1 MTNLAELA
9 KKKGI
14 KYFLISF
21 TDMFGVMRSKLV
33 PTAAMAA
40 MQKNGAGFAGFATHL
55 DLTPADPDMFAIP
68 DADSLIQLPWKKE
81 VAWVSSDLVMDGR
94 PLEQAPRQVLKQV
107 TAAAAKV
114 GYVFKTGVE
123 CEFFLLEGDSC
134 HPRLARGSRDAEK
147 KEVEAMN
154 NTSTGSVYSHR
165 SPHKAG
171 MTKLADRSDTQLKPC
186 YDQHALM
193 RQYDLISELCDHMQT
208 LGWGPYQNDHEDG
221 NGQFEM
227 NWDYAEALTTANRHA
242 FFKFMT
248 RTLAEKY
255 GMRASFMPKPFAGL
269 TGSGC
274 HMHFSLWD
282 KTGKKNLFA
291 DSKGELGLSKLAYH
305 FLGGVLNEASALCA
319 ITNPTVNS
327 YKRINAP
334 VTASGS
340 TWSPNTISYTGN
352 NRTHMVRIP
361 DSDRFEIR
369 LPDGAANPYL
379 LPAVVLA
386 AGLAGMA
393 NKIDPGKRLDNNM
406 YETPDPKVGRLPQTL
421 HDALGQLEQSK
432 VLKAGLSEN
441 FVASYL
447 KLKRGEWN
455 RYLGQVS
462 AWERET
468 YLDV

>member
-1 MTNLAELA
+1 MAIDLSEVA

-33 PTAAMAA
+33 PAAAIA
-40 MQKNGAGFAGFATHL
+40 GMQKNGAGFAGFATHL

-81 VAWVSSDLVMDGR
+81 VAWVSSDLIMDGK
-94 PLEQAPRQVLKQV
+94 PLEQSPRQVLKRV
-107 TAAAAKV
+107 SEAAAKA

-123 CEFFLLEGDSC
+123 CEFFLLQGR
-134 HPRLARGSRDAEK
+134 HPREGGDLKPQTPSNNVTLDPRLRGDDKIKDE
-147 KEVEAMN
+147 E
-154 NTSTGSVYSHR
+154 
-165 SPHKAG
+165 
-171 MTKLADRSDTQLKPC
+171 DTQAKPC
-186 YDQHALM
+186 YDQISLM

-227 NWDYAEALTTANRHA
+227 NWDYADALTTANRHA

-255 GMRASFMPKPFAGL
+255 GMRASFMPKPFANL

-282 KTGKKNLFA
+282 KTGKKNLFTDA
-291 DSKGELGLSKLAYH
+291 KGELGLSKLAYH
-305 FLGGVLNEASALCA
+305 FLGGVLGEAASFCA
-319 ITNPTVNS
+319 ITNPIVNS
-327 YKRINAP
+327 YKRINAA
-334 VTASGS
+334 VTTSGA

-361 DSDRFEIR
+361 DSDRFELR

-379 LPAVVLA
+379 LPAAVLA
-386 AGLAGMA
+386 AGLSGI
-393 NKIDPGKRLDNNM
+393 NGKIDPGKRLDNNM
-406 YETPDPKVGRLPQTL
+406 YTHPNAKAPKLPYTL
-421 HDALGQLEQSK
+421 LEALLYLGQSK
-432 VLKAGLSEN
+432 ALKAGLGEG
-441 FVASYL
+441 FVDSYI
-447 KLKRGEWN
+447 KLKEAEWA
-455 RYLGQVS
+455 RYMGQVS